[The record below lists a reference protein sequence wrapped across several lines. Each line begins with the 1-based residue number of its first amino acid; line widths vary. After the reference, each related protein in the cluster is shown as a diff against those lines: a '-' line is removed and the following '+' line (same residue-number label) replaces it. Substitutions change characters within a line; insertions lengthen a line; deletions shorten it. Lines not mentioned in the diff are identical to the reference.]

1 MGVMTLRF
9 KNNAL
14 VSPVGSLGIVLKV
27 SSVDL
32 SAYVNEVW
40 SFSKER
46 KSMTVVFLHKRKG
59 LYLVLCHSTNNE
71 WTHHP
76 RQGPHAVRNAH
87 KDAGITWSNIQVID
101 VKA

>member
-1 MGVMTLRF
+1 
-9 KNNAL
+9 
-14 VSPVGSLGIVLKV
+14 
-27 SSVDL
+27 
-32 SAYVNEVW
+32 
-40 SFSKER
+40 
-46 KSMTVVFLHKRKG
+46 MTVVFLHKRKG